1 MGRHHRTLDSR
12 LRALYGWSSKQAVG
26 RNCVGLLKSRLPIPL
41 EEVERELLRTG
52 HWIGEVE
59 QERHDSSRIAV
70 ATHWVTLVEKD
81 PRTPRVIETQTD
93 ITARLKMQR
102 ELEAA
107 NLRLKS
113 MTVELERSNEDL
125 EEFARITSHDLAAP
139 LTSSRW
145 LVDLMQLRHADR
157 LDQDGKACLQQ
168 ISNSLQ
174 QMSLLV
180 DSILAHARVGKS
192 AISTAQPTDANQA
205 LEIAIESCRKNIE
218 LTHAMI
224 RRDVLPAVLI
234 EPHALTQVFQNLL
247 SNALKYRHRD
257 RQPEVHVSARWS
269 GSSCEFRFQD
279 NGIGVDPAW
288 LSGFLSHINVTRGPK
303 PRGAVWAWPP
313 A

>member
-1 MGRHHRTLDSR
+1 MNRHGSETIQSREDRSFERTFREAEQAAKGGSAGAHERARGIERHCAAMGRHHRTLDSR

-157 LDQDGKACLQQ
+157 LDQDGKAG
-168 ISNSLQ
+168 S
-174 QMSLLV
+174 
-180 DSILAHARVGKS
+180 RV
-192 AISTAQPTDANQA
+192 
-205 LEIAIESCRKNIE
+205 
-218 LTHAMI
+218 
-224 RRDVLPAVLI
+224 V
-234 EPHALTQVFQNLL
+234 
-247 SNALKYRHRD
+247 
-257 RQPEVHVSARWS
+257 
-269 GSSCEFRFQD
+269 
-279 NGIGVDPAW
+279 
-288 LSGFLSHINVTRGPK
+288 
-303 PRGAVWAWPP
+303 
-313 A
+313 